1 MTSVSMLG
9 HRLGQCG
16 STLKHH
22 WFDIISHVNLIE
34 CLPVGVP
41 LLMDGTGDTEEG
53 LGLGNSFRMSSGK
66 TLKYKKNHQFFSIIN
81 PCAAGT

>member
-1 MTSVSMLG
+1 MY
-9 HRLGQCG
+9 
-16 STLKHH
+16 
-22 WFDIISHVNLIE
+22 DVNLIE

-66 TLKYKKNHQFFSIIN
+66 TLKYKKITSFSVLLTLVLLGPN
-81 PCAAGT
+81 LYGFKHVLD